1 MEENN
6 TPNNSEIKGDQSV
19 TLTIRLIM
27 QGKVSL
33 FIAILYT
40 LIALKSL

>member
-1 MEENN
+1 MDDTTNN
-6 TPNNSEIKGDQSV
+6 TNANAPKDESNV

-33 FIAILYT
+33 QLT
-40 LIALKSL
+40 DLTS